1 MQYRC
6 FHYCNVWTIIW
17 HAKFNLLFLCPYP
30 NICFFLLHCETW
42 VKTSLGRDVQHKKRP
57 QQRCQ
62 WKVVEILLAVLS
74 RFSLHV
80 QASPGVGSCFQQMH
94 CPGATWKDLET
105 HMCSEVAPRQF
116 VNSTEKGCH
125 GEKSDFRE
133 DMVQGWQE
141 AQFLQLLPEACEPPL
156 TPNSISLG
164 RTKKAAC
171 PSTPD
176 GGFVLMH
183 YCSFCSVAGK
193 KN

>member
-30 NICFFLLHCETW
+30 NICFFLLHCETL
-42 VKTSLGRDVQHKKRP
+42 VKTSLGRDVQHEKRP

-74 RFSLHV
+74 WFSLRV

-125 GEKSDFRE
+125 GEKNISERTWFKAGRRHSSSSSYQKPVSHRWPQAASPLAGPKRLPAPAHL
-133 DMVQGWQE
+133 MVG
-141 AQFLQLLPEACEPPL
+141 L
-156 TPNSISLG
+156 SLC
-164 RTKKAAC
+164 T
-171 PSTPD
+171 T
-176 GGFVLMH
+176 VLSAL
-183 YCSFCSVAGK
+183 CLEK